1 MMTKEE
7 RKEYKAIWAKQLGRL
22 AAEDPVFAA
31 KLQSVRNRLNKKN
44 EDTFESIDEYNDT
57 LKQIMDTD
65 PYWTGLD
72 AKYRT
77 RLMLEADVR
86 TEGTFIAGV
95 DTTRSML
102 EYEATRMGFTLSQ
115 EQIADMSRQA
125 FLEDWEAT
133 EVREHL
139 LPLAELVLG
148 EGNVG
153 GDLGKFATQLKDWS
167 NLNGINMSQ
176 TAIDQYVYAL
186 TAGEK
191 QMDQVKQ
198 EIRNMYMAGKYPG
211 WSDPIGN
218 GKDINTLADPY
229 RGLTEKMLGKPDM
242 SVDDPTMQRIMS
254 VQNADGTFRA
264 RTLHEAEKEIRQ
276 LDEWQYSPDGR
287 ETYVSAANTIAKL
300 FGYA

>member
-7 RKEYKAIWAKQLGRL
+7 RKEYKARWAQQLGRL
-22 AAEDPVFAA
+22 AAEDPAFAA
-31 KLQSVRNRLNKKN
+31 KLQRVRERLNKKD
-44 EDTFESIDEYNDT
+44 EDTFESVEEYDDT

-72 AKYRT
+72 ALYRD

-86 TEGTFIAGV
+86 TEATFVAAV
-95 DTTRSML
+95 DAMRSVL
-102 EYEATRMGFTLSQ
+102 DYEASRMGFTLT
-115 EQIADMSRQA
+115 EDQITDMSRQG
-125 FLEDWEAT
+125 FLEAWTAT
-133 EVREHL
+133 EIREHL
-139 LPLAELVLG
+139 LPLAELALG

-198 EIRNMYMAGKYPG
+198 EIRDQYMAGKYPG
-211 WSDPIGN
+211 WSDPISN

-229 RGLTEKMLGKPDM
+229 RGLTDRMLGKPDM
-242 SVDDPTMQRIMS
+242 SVDDPIMQRIMS
-254 VQNADGTFRA
+254 VQNPDGTFRA
-264 RTLHEAEKEIRQ
+264 RTLYEAEKEIRQ
-276 LDEWQYSPDGR
+276 MDEWQYSPDAQ
-287 ETYVSAANTIAKL
+287 ETYVSAANTLAKMW
-300 FGYA
+300 GYA